1 MEKLSREGKNIKL
14 EDLEERGLYKGF
26 SLRPDTS
33 DGVIKMYQL
42 GNKIYDVYLK
52 DFDSK
57 KVDKI
62 IEWDV

>member
-1 MEKLSREGKNIKL
+1 MEKLSREVKNIKL